1 MQLDRKKL
9 DRLLSMNDE
18 QLAQVIR
25 TVAAEAGIDAAA
37 LGLNPENVAALRQA
51 LSGAGDDDIAQLNEI
66 YHSYRKNRRSP

>member
-9 DRLLSMNDE
+9 ERLLSMNDE

-25 TVAAEAGIDAAA
+25 TVATEAGIDAAA

>member
-51 LSGAGDDDIAQLNEI
+51 LSGAGDADIAQLNEI